1 MLYVRNIEWERIHLS
16 LDLEIVP
23 DPAEDEPVLKDRSAV
38 KYYLTKITKAAG
50 EVKSEFKVV
59 SVGNNRIRLSV
70 NVTNNG
76 VNRCFTNGTYKIIA
90 AREDQILEVALFD
103 GTSEQLAAW
112 CRNFHYYSNKGVY
125 TVSFMVDEYT
135 EDPELQILIYNARI
149 GKYSDKAIAGAIREK
164 KNPFR
169 RIKGKLVKKYRSWAK
184 KTQVNLYKL
193 VRRFY
198 KNKKKRHIL
207 FLSEKSE
214 TLALNM
220 DAVYTRMIERGLDRE
235 YAIDLSLRNPSV
247 KRYSKLSTIK
257 MTVQIAKASVI
268 LVDDHVPLFDR
279 LMLDPAVTLIQ
290 IWHAGAGF
298 KGVGYSRWGHYGCP
312 GLFCAHRQYTYCIS
326 GSSAIS
332 HFFSEQFGILDEQ
345 IIPTGMP
352 RMDRYLDAKNREEV
366 TARLYETY
374 PVLKGKTVVLFA
386 PTYRGRDMAHATYPY
401 KIIDFDGLYEYC
413 RQKDAVILFKMHPWV
428 AESVPIREEH
438 ADRFFDMNTYP
449 NINDLFYITDLL
461 ITDYSSSMYEFLLM
475 KKPML
480 LFPYDKNQYATSRGF
495 HRDYDS
501 NVPGKICMTF
511 AELLEAMRTEDY
523 EFEKV
528 EKMLGTY
535 FETVDTNSCDRVID
549 WLVLGHLPEEY
560 REALQK
566 RKAEIEAAR
575 STLFI
580 FDPDAAEDEKE
591 TAEENGSPDM
601 EPPSNFSE

>member
-1 MLYVRNIEWERIHLS
+1 MLYVRNITWERIHLN

-23 DPAEDEPVLKDRSAV
+23 NPEEEDPISADRSAV
-38 KYYLTKITKAAG
+38 KYYLTKITKLAG

-59 SVGNNRIRLSV
+59 SVEGNRIRLSV

-90 AREDQILEVALFD
+90 ASEGQILEIALYD

-112 CRNFHYYSNKGVY
+112 CRSFNYFTNKGVY
-125 TVSFMVDEYT
+125 TVSFMVDEYA
-135 EDPELQILIYNARI
+135 EEPELQILIYNART
-149 GKYSDKAIAGAIREK
+149 GKYSDKAIVGTVKAK

-169 RIKGKLVKKYRSWAK
+169 KIIRKLKKKYRSWAK
-184 KTQVNLYKL
+184 KTQTKLYKL
-193 VRRFY
+193 VRRRY
-198 KNKKKRHIL
+198 KNKKRKHIL

-220 DAVYTRMIERGLDRE
+220 NAVYNRMLERGLDKE
-235 YAIDLSLRNPSV
+235 YAIDLSLRVPSV
-247 KRYSKLSTIK
+247 KKYSKLSTLK
-257 MTVQIAKASVI
+257 MTALIGKASVI

-279 LMLDPAVTLIQ
+279 LLLDPSTTLIQ
-290 IWHAGAGF
+290 VWHAGAGF

-352 RMDRYLDAKNREEV
+352 RMDAYLDPKNREAV
-366 TARLYETY
+366 TAQLYETY
-374 PVLKGKTVVLFA
+374 PMLKDRTVVLFA

-401 KIIDFDGLYEYC
+401 KIIDFDGLYDYC
-413 RQKDAVILFKMHPWV
+413 QKKNAVVLFKMHPWV

-438 ADRFFDMNTYP
+438 ADRFLDMNAYP
-449 NINDLFYITDLL
+449 NINDLFYVTDLL

-511 AELLEAMRTEDY
+511 EELLTAMRNEDY

-549 WLVLGHLPEEY
+549 WLVLGHLPETY
-560 REALQK
+560 REALDR

-580 FDPDAAEDEKE
+580 WNPDDFAEAEDNSD
-591 TAEENGSPDM
+591 AGDSSDM